1 MFVLLSPVQADN
13 PLQIE
18 QAFAAYNASDYSQA
32 LRLFK
37 PLAQQGNAEAQNSLG
52 VMYAKGQGV
61 AQDYQQALAW
71 YKKAAIRAMLLR
83 KIMLA
88 GCIFTAKAW
97 RGTTNKLRRGIRR
110 RQTKG
115 ILMRKTI
122 WA

>member
-1 MFVLLSPVQADN
+1 MWWLWQLCSFFIAPAQADN

-18 QAFAAYNASDYSQA
+18 QAFAAYHAGDYSQA

-71 YKKAAIRAMLLR
+71 YKKSGESGR
-83 KIMLA
+83 
-88 GCIFTAKAW
+88 CYCAK
-97 RGTTNKLRRGIRR
+97 
-110 RQTKG
+110 
-115 ILMRKTI
+115 
-122 WA
+122 